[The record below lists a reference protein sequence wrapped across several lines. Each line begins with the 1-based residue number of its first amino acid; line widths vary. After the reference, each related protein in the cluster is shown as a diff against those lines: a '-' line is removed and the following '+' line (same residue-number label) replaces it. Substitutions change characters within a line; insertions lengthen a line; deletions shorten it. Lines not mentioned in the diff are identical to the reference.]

1 MKLGEILL
9 RRKLISQHQL
19 DTILCKQR
27 SGSQKLGELLLEKG
41 LISEKD
47 LTTALK
53 EQQWR
58 DQGFWVIN

>member
-9 RRKLISQHQL
+9 KRKLISQHQL
-19 DTILCKQR
+19 EVTLFQQR
-27 SGSQKLGELLLEKG
+27 TDSKRIGELLLEKG
-41 LISEKD
+41 CISEKD

-58 DQGFWVIN
+58 HQGFWVIN